1 MRLPLIISLCWA
13 ADTTRDAL
21 IVDAN
26 HRPRRLD
33 ALDAAATSE
42 SLAGARAPPPPR
54 GLCASSRAIELQFV
68 HIPKAGGST
77 IAFLFDDALRANH
90 DACAVKDWRPIPVHT
105 SRESSG
111 VGDYGDDGKRRRRA
125 TRAYPE
131 SLSSGR
137 RRPRPRLRP

>member
-77 IAFLFDDALRANH
+77 IACLFDDTLRANH
-90 DACAVKDWRPIPVHT
+90 DACAVKDWRPIPVET
-105 SRESSG
+105 VRAGLE
-111 VGDYGDDGKRRRRA
+111 RRA
-125 TRAYPE
+125 PREVSLGASRA
-131 SLSSGR
+131 
-137 RRPRPRLRP
+137 

>member
-42 SLAGARAPPPPR
+42 SLAGARAPPPPLEGR
-54 GLCASSRAIELQFV
+54 ISTTPTTEILERLGTLRRFGRKFPTTSVRA
-68 HIPKAGGST
+68 
-77 IAFLFDDALRANH
+77 
-90 DACAVKDWRPIPVHT
+90 
-105 SRESSG
+105 G
-111 VGDYGDDGKRRRRA
+111 VRSDGKIV
-125 TRAYPE
+125 
-131 SLSSGR
+131 SWDGKFV
-137 RRPRPRLRP
+137 

>member
-77 IAFLFDDALRANH
+77 IACLFDDALRANH
-90 DACAVKDWRPIPVHT
+90 DACAVKDWRPIPVRL
-105 SRESSG
+105 SRKFRSRTTA
-111 VGDYGDDGKRRRRA
+111 K
-125 TRAYPE
+125 T
-131 SLSSGR
+131 
-137 RRPRPRLRP
+137 